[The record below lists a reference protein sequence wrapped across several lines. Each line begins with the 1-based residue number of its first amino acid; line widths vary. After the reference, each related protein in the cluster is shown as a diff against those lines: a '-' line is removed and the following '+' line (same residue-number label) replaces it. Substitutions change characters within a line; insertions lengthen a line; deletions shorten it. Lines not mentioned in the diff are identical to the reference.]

1 MAHSEALAER
11 IDEILT
17 RKHITFEAKKMMG
30 GLCYMVNEKMTVGIV
45 REDLM
50 ARIGEDQYPVA
61 LKKEG
66 CREMDFTG
74 RPMKGFVYVSNEAI
88 DMDDD
93 LESWIDMAMTF
104 NNVAK
109 KSKKKSG
116 KE

>member
-1 MAHSEALAER
+1 
-11 IDEILT
+11 
-17 RKHITFEAKKMMG
+17 
-30 GLCYMVNEKMTVGIV
+30 MVNEKMTVGIV